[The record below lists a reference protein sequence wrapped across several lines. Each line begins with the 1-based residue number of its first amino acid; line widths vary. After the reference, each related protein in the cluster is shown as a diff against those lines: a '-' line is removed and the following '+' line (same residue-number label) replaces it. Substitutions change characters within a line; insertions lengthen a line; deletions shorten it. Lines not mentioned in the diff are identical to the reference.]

1 MNLHKKLLKPFRKIK
16 EKIQA
21 KLLFEPNRKTRRQ
34 CKTTMVSIERN
45 HRKSSKEK
53 SVSANYTENGKRIYI

>member
-21 KLLFEPNRKTRRQ
+21 KLLFEPNRKTQRQ

-45 HRKSSKEK
+45 HRKISKEK
-53 SVSANYTENGKRIYI
+53 SVSTNYTENGKRIYI